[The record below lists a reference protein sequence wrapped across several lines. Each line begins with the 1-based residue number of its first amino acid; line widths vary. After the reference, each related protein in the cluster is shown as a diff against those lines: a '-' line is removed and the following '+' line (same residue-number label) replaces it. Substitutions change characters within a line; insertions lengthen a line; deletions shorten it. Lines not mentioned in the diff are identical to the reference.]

1 MDHFL
6 LQNRCTR
13 TRAKTLDNHTLKVFS
28 VFYQHPSL
36 LDPDA
41 WKLFHT
47 GDENILI
54 DEDTMVILDKH
65 VCEFGYQPK
74 TGTIITCKITPR
86 ETTDLKAHWDNI
98 LEFCNEVKKDFSEF
112 WDDTTLEMEKLSLK
126 SDPLQ
131 ACSDS
136 TSNGPTLGSIP
147 EETVQT
153 LPSKLGED
161 SD

>member
-41 WKLFHT
+41 WKLFDT

-54 DEDTMVILDKH
+54 DEDTMVILH
-65 VCEFGYQPK
+65 QHICEFGYQPK
-74 TGTIITCKITPR
+74 TGTILTCKITPK
-86 ETTDLKAHWDNI
+86 ETKDLKAHWDKI
-98 LEFCNEVKKDFSEF
+98 LDFCNEVKKDFSEF
-112 WDDTTLEMEKLSLK
+112 WDETTLKMENLSLK

-131 ACSDS
+131 EHSGS
-136 TSNGPTLGSIP
+136 TSNGPTLESIP

-153 LPSKLGED
+153 LPSKLDED
-161 SD
+161 LD